1 MSALLRTD
9 GLTKEFGG
17 LVAVDDVDFT
27 LEEGELHCIIGPN
40 GAGKTTFF
48 NLLTGGLEPTDGTIY
63 IGDEDVAGKGPDEIL
78 QHGVARSFQISQ
90 LFNGLTVMQN
100 IRLGLLGRED
110 YRKGPL
116 WFAFSNIEDDEE
128 LKEEAY
134 QIAERVNLGEE
145 ADKSVDALAH
155 GKKRN
160 LEIALAL
167 STGATALLLDEPAA
181 GLTTSETEELMDLI
195 RDIAEE
201 KTILLVE
208 HDMDLVM
215 GIAEKITVL
224 HNGAVLA
231 QGSPAEIQRNET
243 VKEVYLGE

>member
-1 MSALLRTD
+1 MSAVLRTE

-17 LVAVDDVDFT
+17 LTAVEDVDFE

-48 NLLTGGLEPTDGTIY
+48 NLISGGLDPTDGTVY
-63 IGDEDVAGKGPDEIL
+63 LGGENVVDKGPIEIL
-78 QHGVARSFQISQ
+78 DHGLARSFQISQ

-100 IRLGLLGRED
+100 IRLGLLGAMER
-110 YRKGPL
+110 RSL
-116 WFAFSNIEDDEE
+116 FWFLFSNIEDDEE

-134 QIAERVNLGEE
+134 AIAERVGLGEE
-145 ADKSVDALAH
+145 ADKKVSELAH

-167 STGATALLLDEPAA
+167 STGAEVLLLDEPAA
-181 GLTTSETEELMDLI
+181 GLTTAETESLMDLI
-195 RDIAEE
+195 TDIAEDR
-201 KTILLVE
+201 TILLVE
-208 HDMDLVM
+208 HDMHLVM
-215 GIAEKITVL
+215 GIAETITVL
-224 HNGAVLA
+224 HNGRVLA
-231 QGSPAEIQRNET
+231 QGPPEEIREDQT